1 MIPYAD
7 LIRLHEPYRPV
18 QGHADPDAVI
28 TALQQDAN
36 SAGFVQRY
44 PIPDDQAQRRQWIQ
58 AALTIR
64 PPGDL
69 SDELCDAMDRLLQ
82 QELTDKHI
90 TQASDLPV
98 LSLQGLENTAISIW
112 DGDISTLQ
120 IGAVTNAANSQM
132 LGCFQPFHACI
143 DNVIQCAAGPQLRED
158 CQRVIGY
165 QGHDEATGDAKI
177 TRAYNLPADY
187 VLHTVGPIIP
197 DRRPTDFQAGQLANC
212 YRNCLTV
219 AADTGVRSL
228 AFCGISTGVFGYP
241 PAQAAEVALR
251 AVFDWLR
258 ANPGRIDHVVFNTYG
273 AETTAIYNTAIG
285 HYV

>member
-1 MIPYAD
+1 MISYAD
-7 LIRLHEPYRPV
+7 LIRLYEPYHPV
-18 QGHADPDAVI
+18 HGPTDPDAVI
-28 TALQQDAN
+28 DALLQDAG

-44 PIPDDQAQRRQWIQ
+44 PLPEGQGQRRQWIQ

-64 PPGDL
+64 PPGNL
-69 SDELCDAMDRLLQ
+69 PEALCDSIDRLLQ
-82 QELTDKHI
+82 QELADKVI

-98 LSLQGLENTAISIW
+98 LPLQEIEHTAISIW
-112 DGDISTLQ
+112 NGDISTLQ

-143 DNVIQCAAGPQLRED
+143 DNVIQCAAGPRLRED
-158 CQRVIGY
+158 CHRIIQS

-177 TRAYNLPADY
+177 TRAYNLPAGY

-197 DRRPTDFQAGQLANC
+197 DRRPTDLQAGQLASC
-212 YRNCLTV
+212 YRNCLAVT
-219 AADTGVRSL
+219 AAAGVHSL

-241 PAQAAEVALR
+241 PVRAAEVALQ

-258 ANPGRIDHVVFNTYG
+258 DNPGKIDHVVFNTYG
-273 AETTAIYNTAIG
+273 AEATAIYNTAIG
-285 HYV
+285 RYQ